1 MRAALGAPGAP
12 RFSFR
17 RTRPRAD
24 GARRAFARAPRAGA
38 AKHSA
43 PSDAEVFRRH
53 LASEAPGDHH
63 FDADDD
69 DAAHGVDAALA
80 SWDHPDASDPSR
92 LAAIVARASGLEE
105 VLRDADASPS
115 PGSKGGG
122 GARTDARRAASAARG
137 RAASMFNLA
146 LSSLHLR
153 GGAGHAQAALSIL
166 LDFMPAMGVAP
177 DVVARCVVADACAR
191 AGDAE
196 AVAAVLADARDA
208 AGAGKRSKSK
218 EKKKKKKTKRKATA
232 GPVEALGVL
241 WEDDGLAAVRKPAG
255 WLTHGTD
262 GKRGDEPTLVDALL
276 DRFGDEGLSSINPNG
291 RGIVH
296 RLDRPTSG
304 VMIVAKTDASHAA
317 LVTAWF
323 QRRVQKTYVALAEGH
338 PGDKAMRGRERGR
351 SGDGGGDGDG
361 NGDGDGDGD
370 GTLARDEEGT
380 VRAAADGR
388 PAVSDW
394 RVLETYGV
402 GSSTPTSLVEVRPR
416 TGRKHQVRQHLG
428 LVLDAPLVGDT
439 LYRKG
444 KAARTPPEA
453 EAALA
458 TAGGKPGS
466 VFYLHALA
474 LELTHP
480 ETGGALRFEDAP
492 PPAFEGLLR
501 ALRAEDGRREG
512 QEGKQKP

>member
-1 MRAALGAPGAP
+1 MRAAVGTPGAPGLCW
-12 RFSFR
+12 R
-17 RTRPRAD
+17 RARPRAD

-38 AKHSA
+38 AKHGA

-53 LASEAPGDHH
+53 LASDAPDDHH

-92 LAAIVARASGLEE
+92 LAAVVARASGLEE
-105 VLRDADASPS
+105 ALRDADASPS

-122 GARTDARRAASAARG
+122 GAQTAARRAASAARG

-153 GGAGHAQAALSIL
+153 GGADHAQAALSIL

-177 DVVARCVVADACAR
+177 DVVARCIVADACAR
-191 AGDAE
+191 AGDAD
-196 AVAAVLADARDA
+196 AAAAVLADARDA
-208 AGAGKRSKSK
+208 AGAGKRAKPN
-218 EKKKKKKTKRKATA
+218 KKKKTKRKAA
-232 GPVEALGVL
+232 AEPVEALGVL

-255 WLTHGTD
+255 WLTHGAD
-262 GKRGDEPTLVDALL
+262 GKRGDDPTLVDALL
-276 DRFGDEGLSSINPNG
+276 DRFGEEGLSSINPDG

-317 LVTAWF
+317 LVAAWF
-323 QRRVQKTYVALAEGH
+323 QRRVRKTYVALAEGH
-338 PGDKAMRGRERGR
+338 PGDKAMRGRGREQGR
-351 SGDGGGDGDG
+351 S
-361 NGDGDGDGD
+361 GDGDGDGD
-370 GTLARDEEGT
+370 GDGALARDEEGT
-380 VRAAADGR
+380 VRAEADGR

-394 RVLETYGV
+394 RVLETFGV
-402 GSSTPTSLVEVRPR
+402 GSSAPTSLVEVRPR

-428 LVLDAPLVGDT
+428 LALDAPLVGDT

-458 TAGGKPGS
+458 AAGGKPGS
-466 VFYLHALA
+466 VFYLHASA

-480 ETGGALRFEDAP
+480 ETGEPLRFEDAP

-501 ALRAEDGRREG
+501 ALRAGDGRRVGRESDH
-512 QEGKQKP
+512 PDLR